1 MIWQTIATVAIWLSI
16 PLTAR
21 AFYKRDNVGDEG
33 LGCVIIWG
41 MAAAAA
47 FATALIFGANQ

>member
-1 MIWQTIATVAIWLSI
+1 MIWQAITAAVVWLSI
-16 PLTAR
+16 PLTAW
-21 AFYKRDNVGDEG
+21 AFYKRENVQDEG

-47 FATALIFGANQ
+47 FATALIFGANR